1 MKNNNAN
8 GIEGLLKLKVN
19 KKLVN
24 IQKYLPKNKSQKI
37 MFSNNINHPKNYLSL
52 NNNNYNNNNRI
63 NNNTINI
70 NNIVKRINSK
80 RKKNNLNIDSN
91 TSTISNNSKKSF
103 KYIIKKKDENEN
115 EKKNFGENILQYT
128 FKKSEK
134 ELESNLSM
142 NNIHNNTNNYLSN
155 NNLNHNFKTIN
166 SFSNFDTGTF
176 NDDSNSLTYR
186 TIYSKKNLKNPPNEN
201 VCYHKRTQINFYR
214 PNNIKTKFLLN
225 DSHSSKNINVN
236 GIDIFND
243 KLYQFITNPKNENIK
258 NNMTINIDNIQNNF
272 IHRKNSGLFERN
284 YNSYNEKLFM
294 KYKFNLTKEFIKY
307 IYKYLSFHL
316 KNDKFFFF
324 NQLKKKKMR
333 KNIGIGNMYIK
344 GYKTIFN
351 KNHFINTSYNNNS
364 ISPTNQTC
372 ITDRRSININNI
384 SNNDLNYSLPK
395 IYENEDRRTYNNFL
409 DFCKNHYNI
418 KKARQLL
425 LDSKNNID
433 FSKNNKSNSIFNN
446 NTYINSLNNNS
457 FLYINLN
464 RTNGNFYKKGS
475 NSSKNMEISDEEN
488 SKKLSISISSK
499 DNFDINDNNKS
510 LNNFCLSHRS
520 NNSNSTNRL
529 TMKLKENKIQKDYLL
544 KNIDYNSNYNNYKN
558 NPNNNSYRSL
568 KVNKKCNNLNDKII
582 NNIYIRKKSFINN
595 PNKKISNAAKNNLKY
610 INNNS
615 KFIIKKR
622 AHSENYNKYIMIK
635 ENNDD
640 IDSNLNFLDNKDNN
654 NNLISYTYRRAINKG
669 SKNKVANEK
678 YYKNNSS
685 PDNNKILIKSRDN
698 KLNISIKQIELP
710 KYYYQ
715 SCNAGKKYE
724 NAYLKIFYNLSF
736 QIINN
741 IFCFG
746 NSLNAEKDN
755 KCIDMINVNKNTNI
769 KYHHIKYNNLSKKNN
784 SPKQEELKQNEYA
797 YNTGSSSYLLKRK
810 KITVNKKMKNNIK
823 EDNFNLK
830 LKLDDYKNV
839 IMNCQNNKYLRGC
852 INFLIKSITK
862 TVYNIF
868 IYLKLYSRNSKLRNI
883 INKINKKKKL
893 KFYFSLFNKKITE
906 NENKKSKNAKS
917 KSINI
922 TINSNY
928 FINKNKIN
936 KENKKNIK
944 IVFNNKANRYELI
957 EKDLADN

>member
-1 MKNNNAN
+1 MKNNKAN

-37 MFSNNINHPKNYLSL
+37 MFSNNINYPKNYLSL
-52 NNNNYNNNNRI
+52 NNNNINNYNNRI

-80 RKKNNLNIDSN
+80 RKKNNLNIDNN
-91 TSTISNNSKKSF
+91 TSTISNNNKKSF
-103 KYIIKKKDENEN
+103 KYIIKKKDENGN
-115 EKKNFGENILQYT
+115 EKKDFGENILQYT

-134 ELESNLSM
+134 ELENNLSM
-142 NNIHNNTNNYLSN
+142 NNIHNNLNNNYFN
-155 NNLNHNFKTIN
+155 NHSLLNHNFKTIN

-176 NDDSNSLTYR
+176 NDDPNFLTYR

-214 PNNIKTKFLLN
+214 PNIKTKFLLN
-225 DSHSSKNINVN
+225 DSHSVKNINEN
-236 GIDIFND
+236 GIDILND
-243 KLYQFITNPKNENIK
+243 NLYQSITNPKNENLK
-258 NNMTINIDNIQNNF
+258 NNMTINFDNIQNNF
-272 IHRKNSGLFERN
+272 IHRKNSDLIERN
-284 YNSYNEKLFM
+284 YNAYNEKLFM

-307 IYKYLSFHL
+307 IYKYLSL
-316 KNDKFFFF
+316 YLRNDKIFFF
-324 NQLKKKKMR
+324 NQLKKYKMR
-333 KNIGIGNMYIK
+333 NNIGNIYIK
-344 GYKTIFN
+344 EYKTNFN
-351 KNHFINTSYNNNS
+351 KNNFIYTSYNNT
-364 ISPTNQTC
+364 ISPNNQTC
-372 ITDRRSININNI
+372 LTDRRSININNI

-425 LDSKNNID
+425 LDRKNNFD
-433 FSKNNKSNSIFNN
+433 FNKNNKSNSIFNN

-464 RTNGNFYKKGS
+464 RTNENFYKKRS
-475 NSSKNMEISDEEN
+475 NSSKNMEMSDDEN

-529 TMKLKENKIQKDYLL
+529 TMKLKENKIQKDYLID
-544 KNIDYNSNYNNYKN
+544 NIDSNYNYKN
-558 NPNNNSYRSL
+558 IPNNNSFHSL
-568 KVNKKCNNLNDKII
+568 KVNKKYNNLNTKII

-595 PNKKISNAAKNNLKY
+595 PNNKTSKETKNNLKY

-615 KFIIKKR
+615 KLIIKKR

-640 IDSNLNFLDNKDNN
+640 TDNILNTIDKQENN
-654 NNLISYTYRRAINKG
+654 NNLNSYTYKRAINKG
-669 SKNKVANEK
+669 LKNKVTKEK
-678 YYKNNSS
+678 YYKEKNS
-685 PDNNKILIKSRDN
+685 PEINKILIKSIDN

-710 KYYYQ
+710 EYFYQ

-724 NAYLKIFYNLSF
+724 NKYLKIFYNLSF

-741 IFCFG
+741 YFCFE

-755 KCIDMINVNKNTNI
+755 KCIDMIKTNKNTSI
-769 KYHHIKYNNLSKKNN
+769 KFHHIKYNNLSKENN
-784 SPKQEELKQNEYA
+784 SPNREELKQIEYA
-797 YNTGSSSYLLKRK
+797 YNTGSSSYLLRRK

-823 EDNFNLK
+823 EDNCNLK
-830 LKLDDYKNV
+830 LQLDDYKNV

-862 TVYNIF
+862 TVYNAF
-868 IYLKLYSRNSKLRNI
+868 IYLKLYSRKSQLRNI
-883 INKINKKKKL
+883 INKINQKKKL
-893 KFYFSLFNKKITE
+893 KYYFSLYNKRITE
-906 NENKKSKNAKS
+906 NGNKKCKNKQKS
-917 KSINI
+917 KSLNINI
-922 TINSNY
+922 NGNY

-936 KENKKNIK
+936 KENKKNVK
-944 IVFNNKANRYELI
+944 IVFNNKTNRYELV
-957 EKDLADN
+957 EKDLTDN

>member
-1 MKNNNAN
+1 MKNNNAVR
-8 GIEGLLKLKVN
+8 IEGLSKLRVN

-37 MFSNNINHPKNYLSL
+37 MFPNNINPSQNYLSL
-52 NNNNYNNNNRI
+52 NNNTNYNYDNQI

-91 TSTISNNSKKSF
+91 TSTISSNSKKSF
-103 KYIIKKKDENEN
+103 KYLIKKNDEN

-128 FKKSEK
+128 FKNSEK
-134 ELESNLSM
+134 ELGNNLSM
-142 NNIHNNTNNYLSN
+142 NNIHNTTNSNYFG
-155 NNLNHNFKTIN
+155 NHNFKTIN
-166 SFSNFDTGTF
+166 SFSNFDIGTLNEDPNF
-176 NDDSNSLTYR
+176 LTYR
-186 TIYSKKNLKNPPNEN
+186 TIYSRKNLKNPSNEN
-201 VCYHKRTQINFYR
+201 ACYQHKRTQINFYR
-214 PNNIKTKFLLN
+214 PNIKTKFLLN
-225 DSHSSKNINVN
+225 NFHSAKNINE
-236 GIDIFND
+236 ND
-243 KLYQFITNPKNENIK
+243 MDMLNDNFYQFISYPKNETTRS
-258 NNMTINIDNIQNNF
+258 NMTINIDNFQNNF
-272 IHRKNSGLFERN
+272 IHRKNNSLIDRN
-284 YNSYNEKLFM
+284 YNAYNEKLFM
-294 KYKFNLTKEFIKY
+294 KYKLNLTKEFIKY
-307 IYKYLSFHL
+307 IYKYLFLHL
-316 KNDKFFFF
+316 RNDKNFFMD
-324 NQLKKKKMR
+324 QLKRNKISNNAR
-333 KNIGIGNMYIK
+333 NLYIK
-344 GYKTIFN
+344 EYRSNLNFN
-351 KNHFINTSYNNNS
+351 KNQFINTSYNNFNN
-364 ISPTNQTC
+364 SPTNQTC

-409 DFCKNHYNI
+409 DFCKNNYNI

-433 FSKNNKSNSIFNN
+433 FSKNSKNNSIFNN

-464 RTNGNFYKKGS
+464 RTNDNFYKKRY
-475 NSSKNMEISDEEN
+475 NSSKNMENSDEEN

-499 DNFDINDNNKS
+499 DNFDINDNSKS

-520 NNSNSTNRL
+520 NNSNSTNKL
-529 TMKLKENKIQKDYLL
+529 TMKLKENKIQKDYLI
-544 KNIDYNSNYNNYKN
+544 NNMDYNYNYKN
-558 NPNNNSYRSL
+558 NANNNSYNSL
-568 KVNKKCNNLNDKII
+568 KVNKKCNNLKTKII

-595 PNKKISNAAKNNLKY
+595 PNNNIYKVSKNNLKH

-615 KFIIKKR
+615 NLITKKR

-640 IDSNLNFLDNKDNN
+640 IDYNLNIIDKKENN
-654 NNLISYTYRRAINKG
+654 NNLNSSIYKRDNK
-669 SKNKVANEK
+669 K
-678 YYKNNSS
+678 YYKEKNST
-685 PDNNKILIKSRDN
+685 DINKILIRSKDN

-715 SCNAGKKYE
+715 SCNAGKKYK
-724 NAYLKIFYNLSF
+724 NKYLIIFYNLSF

-741 IFCFG
+741 IFCFE
-746 NSLNAEKDN
+746 NSINAKKDN
-755 KCIDMINVNKNTNI
+755 KYIDMINVNKNKNTSI
-769 KYHHIKYNNLSKKNN
+769 KYHHINYDNVSKK
-784 SPKQEELKQNEYA
+784 EELKQNEYT
-797 YNTGSSSYLLKRK
+797 YNTGSSSSYLLKRK
-810 KITVNKKMKNNIK
+810 KITVNKKKRNNIR
-823 EDNFNLK
+823 EDNYN

-868 IYLKLYSRNSKLRNI
+868 VYLKLYSRNSKLRNI

-893 KFYFSLFNKKITE
+893 KYYFSLYNKKII
-906 NENKKSKNAKS
+906 ENKKCNNAQKNK
-917 KSINI
+917 N
-922 TINSNY
+922 INSNANY

-936 KENKKNIK
+936 KDNKKNIK
-944 IVFNNKANRYELI
+944 IVFNNKTNRYELV
-957 EKDLADN
+957 EKDLTDN

>member
-1 MKNNNAN
+1 MKNNNGN
-8 GIEGLLKLKVN
+8 EIEGLLKLKVN

-37 MFSNNINHPKNYLSL
+37 MFSNNINHQKNYLSL
-52 NNNNYNNNNRI
+52 NNNYNNGI

-70 NNIVKRINSK
+70 SNIVKRINSK
-80 RKKNNLNIDSN
+80 RKKNNLNIDNN
-91 TSTISNNSKKSF
+91 TTTISNNSKKSF

-128 FKKSEK
+128 FKKPDKEK
-134 ELESNLSM
+134 EIESNLSM
-142 NNIHNNTNNYLSN
+142 NNIYNTNNNYFS
-155 NNLNHNFKTIN
+155 NHNFKTIN

-176 NDDSNSLTYR
+176 NDDSNFLTYR
-186 TIYSKKNLKNPPNEN
+186 TIYSKKNLKYPSNEN
-201 VCYHKRTQINFYR
+201 PCYHKRTQINFYR
-214 PNNIKTKFLLN
+214 PKIKTKFLLN
-225 DSHSSKNINVN
+225 DSHSAKNINEN
-236 GIDIFND
+236 AIDILND
-243 KLYQFITNPKNENIK
+243 NLYQFITNPKNEDIR
-258 NNMTINIDNIQNNF
+258 NNMPINIDNIHNNF
-272 IHRKNSGLFERN
+272 IHKKNNSLIERN
-284 YNSYNEKLFM
+284 YNAYNEKLFM

-307 IYKYLSFHL
+307 IYKYLSFYL
-316 KNDKFFFF
+316 RNDKFFFF
-324 NQLKKKKMR
+324 NQLKKNKMR
-333 KNIGIGNMYIK
+333 KNLGGVYIK
-344 GYKTIFN
+344 EYKSNFN
-351 KNHFINTSYNNNS
+351 KNHFINTSYNNINS
-364 ISPTNQTC
+364 PNNQTC
-372 ITDRRSININNI
+372 VTDRRSININNI

-464 RTNGNFYKKGS
+464 RTNDNFYKKRC
-475 NSSKNMEISDEEN
+475 NSIKNMDISDEEN

-529 TMKLKENKIQKDYLL
+529 TMKLKENKIQKDYLIN
-544 KNIDYNSNYNNYKN
+544 NIDNNYNNKN

-568 KVNKKCNNLNDKII
+568 KVNKKYNNLNNKII
-582 NNIYIRKKSFINN
+582 NNIYIRKKSFINIPKN
-595 PNKKISNAAKNNLKY
+595 NISKVAKNNLKY
-610 INNNS
+610 INNNV
-615 KFIIKKR
+615 KLIIKKR
-622 AHSENYNKYIMIK
+622 AHSENFNKYIMIK

-640 IDSNLNFLDNKDNN
+640 IDNNLTTIYKNENLN
-654 NNLISYTYRRAINKG
+654 NLNSYTYKRAINKG
-669 SKNKVANEK
+669 SKNKVTKEK
-678 YYKNNSS
+678 LYKEYNS
-685 PDNNKILIKSRDN
+685 PDINKILIKSIDN
-698 KLNISIKQIELP
+698 KLNICIKQIELP

-715 SCNAGKKYE
+715 SYNAGKRYE
-724 NAYLKIFYNLSF
+724 NKDLKIFYNLSF

-741 IFCFG
+741 FFCFE
-746 NSLNAEKDN
+746 NSINVEKNN
-755 KCIDMINVNKNTNI
+755 KCIDMINANKNTSI
-769 KYHHIKYNNLSKKNN
+769 KYHHIKYNNFSKKNI
-784 SPKQEELKQNEYA
+784 SSKQEELKQNGYT
-797 YNTGSSSYLLKRK
+797 YNAGSSSYLLKRK
-810 KITVNKKMKNNIK
+810 KITVNKKKKNNIIG
-823 EDNFNLK
+823 DNFN

-868 IYLKLYSRNSKLRNI
+868 IYLKLYSRNSQLRNI
-883 INKINKKKKL
+883 IKKINKKKKL
-893 KFYFSLFNKKITE
+893 NYYFSLYNKKIK
-906 NENKKSKNAKS
+906 ENKKCKIMQKSKN
-917 KSINI
+917 
-922 TINSNY
+922 INSNGNC

-944 IVFNNKANRYELI
+944 IVFNNKTNRYELV
-957 EKDLADN
+957 EQDLTDN